1 MFHEE
6 KNVENYIEKNN
17 PYLYNTCRTKII
29 HETCIYSEIC
39 LSLTLNKPKF
49 CINRTLN
56 KVLMQKIF
64 VNLTCINQTPVY
76 FEHKSWSF
84 GGSV

>member
-1 MFHEE
+1 M
-6 KNVENYIEKNN
+6 
-17 PYLYNTCRTKII
+17 
-29 HETCIYSEIC
+29 C
-39 LSLTLNKPKF
+39 LSLTLNKLKF

>member
-1 MFHEE
+1 MLKIILKKIIHIFIIH
-6 KNVENYIEKNN
+6 VEQ
-17 PYLYNTCRTKII
+17 KII
-29 HETCIYSEIC
+29 HETCIYSEMC